1 MSARHLLSIDDLGD
15 AELMALTK
23 PQPRGEP
30 YRGVRG
36 TLAFLFQQPSVR
48 TMSSFAS
55 AGVQAGLTPIA
66 VTATGQPPRDQ
77 CNVVDEVRQLG
88 LTSACVVVRSAQ
100 PLDAAALR
108 SASAPVVNAGDGTNE
123 HPSQA
128 LIDIACLRQHGLD
141 GKKVVLMGNM
151 KDHRVNHSLVK
162 ALHRLGLTVRLVCP
176 PGLAMTTRYLP
187 APLRCLETECADEV
201 DTVLSTADYVYLTPV
216 QMWNNPYA
224 TRGPA
229 FTLDLERAKRVLKPG
244 TVILHPFPRL
254 GELAGDL
261 DGTPFDGYHAQT
273 AMGPEIRHRLLSFL
287 LD

>member
-1 MSARHLLSIDDLGD
+1 MTARYLLSVDDLSVH
-15 AELMALTK
+15 ELMALTK

-55 AGVQAGLTPIA
+55 AGVQTGLTPIA

-77 CNVVDEVRQLG
+77 CDVVDEVRQLG

-108 SASAPVVNAGDGTNE
+108 GASAPVVNAGDGSNE

-128 LIDIACLRQHGLD
+128 LLDIACLRQHGLD
-141 GKKVVLMGNM
+141 GKTVVLMGNLR
-151 KDHRVNHSLVK
+151 DHRVHHSLVK
-162 ALHRLGLTVRLVCP
+162 ALQRLGATVRLVCP
-176 PGLAMTTRYLP
+176 PGLSMPERYLH
-187 APLRCLETECADEV
+187 APLRCLETECAGEV
-201 DTVLSTADYVYLTPV
+201 DTALSTADYVYLTPV
-216 QMWNNPYA
+216 QSWDNPYA
-224 TRGPA
+224 TSGSA
-229 FTLDLERAKRVLKPG
+229 FTLDLARAKRVLKPG
-244 TVILHPFPRL
+244 AIILHPFPRL
-254 GELAGDL
+254 GELAHDL
-261 DGTPFDGYHAQT
+261 DGTSFDGYHAQT
-273 AMGPEIRHRLLSFL
+273 AMGPEIRRRLLSFL